1 MEKRRYQRMAVGNL
15 MVDISDG
22 KGFFSGTVGDLSR
35 SGLKLDDLSNRLDI
49 TSKQLSVVVS
59 GQGKHFKMIAR
70 PKWKKSRN
78 ISNNIGVEIIK
89 APFGWA
95 EFVRDFEPPQISTI
109 EEIIM

>member
-1 MEKRRYQRMAVGNL
+1 MAVGNL

-35 SGLKLDDLSNRLDI
+35 SGLKLDDLPNRLD
-49 TSKQLSVVVS
+49 TTTKQLSVVVS
-59 GQGKHFKMIAR
+59 GQGKHFKMVAR
-70 PKWKKSRN
+70 PRWKKNRN
-78 ISNNIGVEIIK
+78 ISNNIGVEILK

-95 EFVRDFEPPQISTI
+95 EFVRNFEPRQLDTI